1 MKVVHVKTWQRFG
14 AVLAV
19 TLLGIGLMGC
29 SSSGSSSTKGP
40 KVIAPSPPSRDSVT
54 VPNVVPA
61 VGGSG
66 KAFIAAAGS
75 DLAALGYE
83 QSEFYISG
91 TATAYQSAQALTVDG
106 NWNVEPATTA
116 AYKTRAIV
124 RRPTDPAKFN
134 GNVIVEW
141 LNVSGGL
148 DAAPDWT
155 YTHVELIREGYAWV
169 GLSAQVVGI
178 DGGPSMALVAGLTL
192 KAADP
197 ERYGSL
203 VHPGDQYS
211 YDMYTQTGA
220 AAWFAND
227 VLLGGL
233 KPERVIAI
241 GESQSAF
248 RLTTYVNAVGPM
260 TDVWDGYLIH
270 SRGNAGAAL
279 NVDVKMPAD
288 QRIRTDLK
296 VPVLQFQSETDM
308 LGRGLNFIGAR
319 QPDTDLIRTWEVA
332 GTAHA
337 DAYNLGIGDTDTGDG
352 AGDAALFQA
361 MLTPPASIYGGVLSC
376 SSPINAGPHT
386 YVLRSALNSL
396 DNWIRTGEAPAS
408 RPLLNIKDGAF
419 VLDGIGGNATGG
431 IRTPQVDVPVATLSG
446 LGQTGSAFCGLFG
459 TTVPMDENR
468 LAATVPVDPPGA
480 SAHESFVTAWKKAL
494 LAAVELGDILQVD
507 ADHILAAAE
516 NSTVLTYWK
525 PKG

>member
-1 MKVVHVKTWQRFG
+1 MKTWQRVG

-19 TLLGIGLMGC
+19 TFLGVGLVAC
-29 SSSGSSSTKGP
+29 SSNGSSSTKGP

-54 VPNVVPA
+54 VPTVVPA
-61 VGGSG
+61 TGGRG
-66 KAFIAAAGS
+66 QAFIAAASG
-75 DLAALGYE
+75 DLAAAGYE
-83 QSEFYISG
+83 QSEFFISG
-91 TATAYQSAQALTVDG
+91 TATAYQSASALSVDG

-178 DGGPSMALVAGLTL
+178 DGGPSMGLIAGYTL

-197 ERYGSL
+197 GRYGSL

-227 VLLGGL
+227 VMLGGL
-233 KPERVIAI
+233 QPERVISI

-248 RLTTYVNAVGPM
+248 RLTTYVNAVGPK
-260 TDVWDGYLIH
+260 TDIWDGYLIH
-270 SRGNAGAAL
+270 SRGTSGAAL

-296 VPVLQFQSETDM
+296 VPVLQFQAETDM
-308 LGRGLNFIGAR
+308 LGRGLNFVGAR
-319 QPDTDLIRTWEVA
+319 QPDTDMIRTWEVA

-337 DAYNLGIGDTDTGDG
+337 DAYNLGIGDTDNGDG

-361 MLTPPASIYGGVLSC
+361 MLTPPASIYGGLLSC
-376 SSPINAGPHT
+376 SVPINSGPHT

-396 DNWIRTGEAPAS
+396 DNWIRTGEAPES
-408 RPLLNIKDGAF
+408 RPLLDINSGAF
-419 VLDGIGGNATGG
+419 VLDAKGIATGG
-431 IRTPQVDVPVATLSG
+431 IRTPQVDVPVAILSG

-459 TTVPMDENR
+459 TTTPPPP
-468 LAATVPVDPPGA
+468 AAFASWALPNGRPAFDTSWIASLDDAVAKGNVLEADAVNLRTVVKNAKLP
-480 SAHESFVTAWKKAL
+480 S
-494 LAAVELGDILQVD
+494 
-507 ADHILAAAE
+507 
-516 NSTVLTYWK
+516 
-525 PKG
+525 

>member
-1 MKVVHVKTWQRFG
+1 MRTRQR
-14 AVLAV
+14 LAA
-19 TLLGIGLMGC
+19 LLAITFLGVGLVAC

-54 VPNVVPA
+54 VPTVVPA
-61 VGGSG
+61 TGGGG
-66 KAFIAAAGS
+66 KAFIAASGG
-75 DLAALGYE
+75 DLAAVGYQE
-83 QSEFYISG
+83 SEFFLSG
-91 TATAYQSAQALTVDG
+91 TATAYQSSQALTADG

-124 RRPTDPAKFN
+124 RRPVDPTKFN

-178 DGGPSMALVAGLTL
+178 DGGPSMALVAGFTL

-197 ERYGSL
+197 QRYGSL

-211 YDMYTQTGA
+211 YDMYSQTGA
-220 AAWFAND
+220 AVWFAND

-233 KPERVIAI
+233 QPQRVISI

-248 RLTTYVNAVGPM
+248 RLTTYVNAIGPK
-260 TDVWDGYLIH
+260 TDIWDGYLIH

-288 QRIRTDLK
+288 QRIRTDLN
-296 VPVLQFQSETDM
+296 VPVLQFLSETDM
-308 LGRGLNFIGAR
+308 LGKGLNFVGAR
-319 QPDTDLIRTWEVA
+319 QPDTDLIRSWEVA

-337 DAYNLGIGDTDTGDG
+337 DAYNLGIGDTDNGDG
-352 AGDAALFQA
+352 VADAALFQA
-361 MLTPPASIYGGVLSC
+361 MLTPPASIYGGIISC
-376 SSPINAGPHT
+376 TTPINAGPHT

-396 DNWIRTGEAPAS
+396 DNWIRTGEAPES
-408 RPLLNIKDGAF
+408 RPLLPSSNGAF
-419 VLDGIGGNATGG
+419 VLDAKGNVTGG

-459 TTVPMDENR
+459 TTVTPPP
-468 LAATVPVDPPGA
+468 AAFTSWALPNGRPAFDSSWIASLDDAVAKGNILEADAVHLRTVVKNATMP
-480 SAHESFVTAWKKAL
+480 S
-494 LAAVELGDILQVD
+494 
-507 ADHILAAAE
+507 
-516 NSTVLTYWK
+516 
-525 PKG
+525 

>member
-1 MKVVHVKTWQRFG
+1 MRNLKRAVVV
-14 AVLAV
+14 AVALA
-19 TLLGIGLMGC
+19 MGVATMSC
-29 SSSGSSSTKGP
+29 SSNDSSSTSEP

-54 VPNVVPA
+54 VPTVVPA
-61 VGGSG
+61 TGGRG
-66 KAFIAAAGS
+66 QAFIAAASG
-75 DLAALGYE
+75 DLAAAGYE
-83 QSEFYISG
+83 QSEFFISG
-91 TATAYQSAQALTVDG
+91 TATAYQSAQPLTVDG
-106 NWNVEPATTA
+106 NWSVEPATTA

-124 RRPTDPAKFN
+124 RRPIDPAKFN

-178 DGGPSMALVAGLTL
+178 DGGPSMGLVAGYTL

-197 ERYGSL
+197 GRYGSL

-233 KPERVIAI
+233 QPERVIAI

-248 RLTTYVNAVGPM
+248 RLTTYVNAIGPN
-260 TDVWDGYLIH
+260 TDIWDGYLIH
-270 SRGNAGAAL
+270 SRGTSGAAL
-279 NVDVKMPAD
+279 NVDVKMPTD
-288 QRIRTDLK
+288 QRIRTDLN
-296 VPVLQFQSETDM
+296 VPVLQFQAETDM
-308 LGRGLNFIGAR
+308 LGRGLNFVGAR

-337 DAYNLGIGDTDTGDG
+337 DAYNLGIGDTDNGDG
-352 AGDAALFQA
+352 VADAALFQA
-361 MLTPPASIYGGVLSC
+361 MLTPPASIYGGLLSC
-376 SSPINAGPHT
+376 TTPINAGPHT

-396 DNWIRTGEAPAS
+396 DNWIRTGEAPES
-408 RPLLNIKDGAF
+408 RPLLDITAGAF
-419 VLDGIGGNATGG
+419 ALDAKGNATGG

-446 LGQTGSAFCGLFG
+446 LGQSGSAFCGLFG
-459 TTVPMDENR
+459 TTVTPPP
-468 LAATVPVDPPGA
+468 AAFA
-480 SAHESFVTAWKKAL
+480 SWALPNGRPAFDTAWIASL
-494 LAAVELGDILQVD
+494 DDAVAKGNILEVD
-507 ADHILAAAE
+507 AVNLR
-516 NSTVLTYWK
+516 TVVKNATM
-525 PKG
+525 PS